1 MKIYIGTRGSKLALA
16 QAGYVRDILT
26 EACPQH
32 CFEIKV
38 ITTKGDQITDR
49 PLASIGGKGLF
60 VREIEEQLLSGEIQI
75 AVHSMKDMPAV
86 PAKGLIFTRTW
97 KREDPRDVLILR
109 EKTALSELPSGAVIG
124 TGSTR
129 RQALLKRLRPDL
141 CLVGIRGNID
151 TRLRKMEEQKLDG
164 IVLAAAGLHRLG
176 MENRITQYL
185 SYEQMIP
192 SPAQGALALEIR
204 EDEYYLRE
212 MLDQFAHEESAVTV
226 ETEREFLRLC
236 GGDCHMPVGAV
247 CEKTTDYTYRL
258 RAVFGD
264 DTGERL
270 SFADVEGEDA
280 RTMAKEAVSHLARY
294 QDAHDTGTIYLVGAG
309 PGDPGLLTIR
319 GRELLQRA
327 DCVVYDRL
335 ISLELLEHVKSGC
348 ELIYVGKEN
357 HHHVMR
363 QEEIHELLIRKA
375 AEHNCVVRLKGGDP
389 FVFGRGGEEALAL
402 LGQGIHVEVVPGVT
416 SAVAGAACAGIPVT
430 HRGLSGGFHVVTA
443 HDRRDELADIDF
455 EALVQSGDTLVFL
468 MGLSKLT
475 AIASRLQEAGMM
487 AETGA
492 AVISHAT
499 LPEQKVC
506 QGTLSDIAV
515 RAEKEG
521 LTSPALIVVGLV
533 VGLRDQLAALER
545 KKTGFACLVPKIG
558 KQPSVLASR
567 LREKGMDVEELQVGE
582 IVYTDWKMDRAVE
595 TIPDWLIFTSRHGVE
610 GFFRG
615 MIKAGTDIRTFAGSR
630 IAVIGN
636 KTAEKLGQYGL
647 KPDLMPDT
655 ADSMAF
661 CDSLN
666 KVLRQEDVVWYL
678 KAEETVQILQEGL
691 AGKCHLICKNVYAN
705 WEVKGKP
712 GREFYDAIVFTCASS
727 VRRLFAAGNTFTE
740 SGLFSIGPVCTEQ
753 LLKFGREDVIQ
764 ADHASYE
771 ALVHKICEYHREEG
785 EL

>member
-1 MKIYIGTRGSKLALA
+1 MEKQRRVIAL
-16 QAGYVRDILT
+16 GFFD
-26 EACPQH
+26 
-32 CFEIKV
+32 
-38 ITTKGDQITDR
+38 G
-49 PLASIGGKGLF
+49 
-60 VREIEEQLLSGEIQI
+60 
-75 AVHSMKDMPAV
+75 VHL
-86 PAKGLIFTRTW
+86 GH
-97 KREDPRDVLILR
+97 
-109 EKTALSELPSGAVIG
+109 G
-124 TGSTR
+124 
-129 RQALLKRLRPDL
+129 ALLKRTVELAEKLEVSRSTVRWDMDALSAAGVPVYTAEGAGGGVALLPGYVLD
-141 CLVGIRGNID
+141 RSAFSE
-151 TRLRKMEEQKLDG
+151 EEQLQLLLALRCLPDREG
-164 IVLAAAGLHRLG
+164 GQVLAK
-176 MENRITQYL
+176 L
-185 SYEQMIP
+185 S
-192 SPAQGALALEIR
+192 AL
-204 EDEYYLRE
+204 
-212 MLDQFAHEESAVTV
+212 
-226 ETEREFLRLC
+226 
-236 GGDCHMPVGAV
+236 
-247 CEKTTDYTYRL
+247 
-258 RAVFGD
+258 
-264 DTGERL
+264 
-270 SFADVEGEDA
+270 
-280 RTMAKEAVSHLARY
+280 
-294 QDAHDTGTIYLVGAG
+294 
-309 PGDPGLLTIR
+309 
-319 GRELLQRA
+319 
-327 DCVVYDRL
+327 
-335 ISLELLEHVKSGC
+335 
-348 ELIYVGKEN
+348 
-357 HHHVMR
+357 
-363 QEEIHELLIRKA
+363 
-375 AEHNCVVRLKGGDP
+375 
-389 FVFGRGGEEALAL
+389 FGRGGEEAMALAAA
-402 LGQGIHVEVVPGVT
+402 GIPYEVVPGVT